1 MKRLT
6 ERDTNGTA
14 MAACCG
20 ENCKHNFCCESGGF
34 AECRDMDD
42 IIDRLA
48 AIEDILGDEYDLDRL
63 RELVEADRE
72 QEFQR
77 HLKRFDIMPPKNHSE
92 SEGAGTCYIERE
104 LAVSAIRDIDTAPS
118 YIDADDVIEQAM
130 YKLDK
135 IIPAAD
141 VAPVRHG
148 TWIHPHWCNDV
159 SAANCSEC
167 GAEAQHREY
176 RGVQKYYKV
185 CPSCGALMDTK
196 EENNLGTAL

>member
-20 ENCKHNFCCESGGF
+20 ENCNHNFCCENGGY
-34 AECRDMDD
+34 AECGDIDD

-48 AIEDILGDEYDLDRL
+48 AIEDILGDEYELDRL

-77 HLKRFDIMPPKNHSE
+77 HLKRFDIMPPKRRIPWKQE
-92 SEGAGTCYIERE
+92 SK
-104 LAVSAIRDIDTAPS
+104 
-118 YIDADDVIEQAM
+118 AD
-130 YKLDK
+130 
-135 IIPAAD
+135 AD
-141 VAPVRHG
+141 VAPVRHAKW
-148 TWIHPHWCNDV
+148 THPHWCNDV

-185 CPSCGALMDTK
+185 CPSCGAVMDLK
-196 EENNLGTAL
+196 EETEFGTAL

>member
-1 MKRLT
+1 MKRIT
-6 ERDTNGTA
+6 EYKRF
-14 MAACCG
+14 
-20 ENCKHNFCCESGGF
+20 HGGMLPVLNDSNRYS
-34 AECRDMDD
+34 AIE
-42 IIDRLA
+42 RLA
-48 AIEDILGDEYDLDRL
+48 IIEDILGDEYNLGRL
-63 RELVEADRE
+63 RELMEADRN
-72 QEFQR
+72 QELQR
-77 HLKRFDIMPPKNHSE
+77 HLKRFDIMPPKNRPE
-92 SEGAGTCYIERE
+92 IDKVGTCYIERE
-104 LAVSAIRDIDTAPS
+104 LAVSAIRDIDTSPP

-135 IIPAAD
+135 IIPSDD

-148 TWIHPHWCNDV
+148 KWIHTHWCNDV

-196 EENNLGTAL
+196 EENDLGSAL